1 MTEVLHSPAFRE
13 AYTSA
18 IPMKRYGAPDEI
30 AAAVSFLASENAA
43 YITGV
48 AIPVDGGFMSAGA
61 LGT

>member
-1 MTEVLHSPAFRE
+1 MLHSAEFKA

-18 IPMKRYGAPDEI
+18 IPAKRYGRPDEI
-30 AAAVSFLASENAA
+30 ASMVSFLASEKAA
-43 YITGV
+43 YITGA